1 MAFNGVNVPDLTWRD
16 YERGTSFGSDL
27 TRLIGGGLWSLGG
40 IKREEEKRALE
51 REDRLAREKRLDQQ
65 FQMSHDQSERHFQ
78 TTRADRWAERANEAN
93 EDLVEQGED
102 GQWRPVAAPT
112 RATVPQVMEAGRQS
126 EEAAY
131 QAWKKQEGIVCEAGS
146 H

>member
-1 MAFNGVNVPDLTWRD
+1 MAFSGPPLPDLVWKD
-16 YERGTSFGSDL
+16 YERGTSLGSDL
-27 TRLIGGGLWSLGG
+27 TRLIGGGLWNLGG
-40 IKREEEKRALE
+40 IKREQEKEALA
-51 REDRLAREKRLDQQ
+51 REDRLSREARLDKQ
-65 FQMSHDQSERHFQ
+65 FQQSQDQSERHFQ
-78 TTRADRWAERANEAN
+78 TTRADRWAEKANEAN

-102 GQWRPVAAPT
+102 GQWRPVAAPP